1 MSEID
6 LPTSEQAKED
16 ALRDAQAGYQAY
28 QVQAQANQRGGGGS
42 GGGVENNI
50 VDLSYSPGPPAYQTL
65 QQQQHTTSQSSDSF
79 NQKPRGHSSN
89 SRGHSSNSSTSSS
102 PAQSI
107 YGSPLSVNTE
117 LYQYSPST
125 PTSPLH
131 TPKGHPI
138 EKHER
143 DGGML
148 GTAGKGLMNMV
159 HNVTT
164 GNMQIDQANGGGGWG
179 GAFGALKGLV
189 GGGGGDGG
197 DGGGGDGKRESD
209 VKDKKWVGSYGQKV
223 RGPPPPPAC
232 PSRRVLLNPPS
243 IHCFL
248 FFWENGQLYRPTQRR
263 PSVQQPT
270 FITTLSNLARVPRRY
285 RPYVY
290 GSVVLLVVLG
300 WFWGLG
306 GVKDERVSFYIMAFF
321 FPSIRERW
329 CERSSPFTYL
339 PINRST
345 RKRLARGIKR
355 SCWIQSSRNQCL
367 KCQSRRSWQRCSR

>member
-28 QVQAQANQRGGGGS
+28 QVQAQANAEEVVVVVVLRIIS
-42 GGGVENNI
+42 SIYRILLDHLLIKRYNNNNI
-50 VDLSYSPGPPAYQTL
+50 LPLNHPIHSIKNHEVIHQIAEVIHQIA
-65 QQQQHTTSQSSDSF
+65 QH
-79 NQKPRGHSSN
+79 H
-89 SRGHSSNSSTSSS
+89 HHLLE
-102 PAQSI
+102 SI

-209 VKDKKWVGSYGQKV
+209 VKGKKWVGSYGQKV
-223 RGPPPPPAC
+223 RGPPPPP
-232 PSRRVLLNPPS
+232 
-243 IHCFL
+243 
-248 FFWENGQLYRPTQRR
+248 
-263 PSVQQPT
+263 
-270 FITTLSNLARVPRRY
+270 
-285 RPYVY
+285 
-290 GSVVLLVVLG
+290 
-300 WFWGLG
+300 
-306 GVKDERVSFYIMAFF
+306 RVSI
-321 FPSIRERW
+321 PPR
-329 CERSSPFTYL
+329 FT
-339 PINRST
+339 
-345 RKRLARGIKR
+345 
-355 SCWIQSSRNQCL
+355 
-367 KCQSRRSWQRCSR
+367 